1 MGRSQGDV
9 SNFGPRK
16 FHHSKSSAYWC
27 DQQTRR
33 RSACGLH
40 LRQSSASWLNEQVCY
55 TLVDC
60 NPLTPLLRFVLDL
73 YKLFLDCCAE
83 LLGVIG
89 RGSISSYNDDWSLYT
104 TTSIVK
110 YCIRRNLYMFI
121 LSHFIR
127 FYVVLNCCSWYL
139 NYHVAE
145 DWVLYRHFICI
156 RFFTTQVDIYK
167 HKMKKYRENTI
178 YRNT

>member
-1 MGRSQGDV
+1 VGGGLEPLGPIGVFAYGRVLACHTKPAFCTAIHSFVTSAPRHFKFGVYTFIIASPTLTIKNLPWMGRSQGHV

-16 FHHSKSSAYWC
+16 FHHSKSSEYWC

-73 YKLFLDCCAE
+73 YKLFLHCCAE
-83 LLGVIG
+83 DFG
-89 RGSISSYNDDWSLYT
+89 
-104 TTSIVK
+104 
-110 YCIRRNLYMFI
+110 
-121 LSHFIR
+121 
-127 FYVVLNCCSWYL
+127 
-139 NYHVAE
+139 
-145 DWVLYRHFICI
+145 
-156 RFFTTQVDIYK
+156 
-167 HKMKKYRENTI
+167 
-178 YRNT
+178 